1 MYGVVNKSL
10 KEMMIIQFGDE
21 RWQKVL
27 DSSGVAADSFLSMR
41 AYDDDVT
48 YKLAQAA
55 ADELEIDLGDALR
68 AFGVHWV
75 EHTAAKEYG
84 TLMRATGQDMLSFL
98 ENLNGLH
105 DRISSTF
112 LDYRPPS
119 FLVDRDAAGGV
130 SVLYTSERVGLTPFV
145 EGLLSGL
152 AGWFGETMDI
162 LEIRPE
168 EVGSGEKTYFLVKMG

>member
-1 MYGVVNKSL
+1 M
-10 KEMMIIQFGDE
+10 
-21 RWQKVL
+21 
-27 DSSGVAADSFLSMR
+27 
-41 AYDDDVT
+41 
-48 YKLAQAA
+48 
-55 ADELEIDLGDALR
+55 
-68 AFGVHWV
+68 
-75 EHTAAKEYG
+75 EHTAAKEYSA
-84 TLMRATGQDMLSFL
+84 LMRATGQDMLSFL

-119 FLVDRDAAGGV
+119 FLVDRDAAGAVG
-130 SVLYTSERVGLTPFV
+130 VLYISERVGLTPFV

-152 AGWFGETMDI
+152 ASWFGETMDI

>member
-10 KEMMIIQFGDE
+10 KEMMINQFGDE

-27 DSSGVAADSFLSMR
+27 KQSGVAADSFLSMR

-55 ADELEIDLGDALR
+55 ADELQIDLDDALR

-75 EHTAAKEYG
+75 EHTAAKEYSA
-84 TLMRATGQDMLSFL
+84 LMRATGADMLGFL
-98 ENLNGLH
+98 ENLNSLH

-119 FLVDRDAAGGV
+119 FIVDRDRASGV
-130 SVLYTSERVGLTPFV
+130 SIQYASERIGLTPFV
-145 EGLLSGL
+145 EGLLNGL
-152 AGWFGETMDI
+152 ASWFGESITI
-162 LEIRPE
+162 LDIRPAA
-168 EVGSGEKTYFLVKMG
+168 VDAGEKSTFLISMP